1 MIEEEIEVV
10 RGQTPAYDP
19 FILDTSQ
26 ITGDGLTNKQTPM
39 RKNTRNSR
47 TSNRNSLSSETR
59 NNNTKNIEDDDY
71 DNDDVSVIIGN
82 CNILMDNWKFLNK

>member
-1 MIEEEIEVV
+1 VIEEEIKVV
-10 RGQTPAYDP
+10 RDQTPTYNP

-26 ITGDGLTNKQTPM
+26 ITGDGLTNKQIPV
-39 RKNTRNSR
+39 RKNTRNSK
-47 TSNRNSLSSETR
+47 TSNRNLLSSETHK
-59 NNNTKNIEDDDY
+59 NNTKNIEDDDY